1 MHRQS
6 ERQRQS
12 QANWAGCMGR
22 NVVYNAH
29 QHSPAASM
37 DTDIFIGLNERRKQL
52 EKKIRSLEGLEPRQH
67 SRERIF
73 SLHTKQRRT
82 MDAPDPPLPSPGN
95 GDAHHVTASGLLET
109 GGVPGNEA
117 EGTISTTPRGTS
129 PRKVRTGQKTIVS
142 YSDRFIPSRC
152 VFVDVCV
159 AGRVCRDLGPDSR
172 WSLWRCSL
180 SSCRLALGTVWCVP
194 RGRAYWERLI
204 SSNDRAGTSR
214 LDTTV
219 LERETVASHVPV
231 KAENKDHESAS
242 LYGMMLRSEL
252 LGCGGSMPASPEK
265 VQQHMTSNGQQ
276 GNDRQHGGTR
286 HGAIDLPNA
295 ELHRAAEAN
304 MHYGLLESPMT
315 HLGGGGGFGAG
326 GTGRRSG
333 GNNDTS
339 MSMPGTS
346 PRSGVGGGYA
356 SISASKSPGSTPR
369 KTLFRYVTDSSDA
382 YGSVCKSAFQQRGIA
397 FGGSNEDSS
406 FSFDSG
412 FSPHGRLPRRINRT
426 PFKVLDAPQ
435 LADDF
440 YLNLVDWSSTNI
452 LAVGLGSCVYL
463 WSACTSK
470 VTRLVDLG
478 DDMAVCSVSWSQ
490 RGHYLSVG
498 VDNGDVQIWD
508 AVKCRKLRT
517 MQGHR
522 QRVGCISWSHHVL
535 ATGSRDR
542 NILMRDVRTPSHFYS
557 KLSSH
562 RSEVCGLKWSPD
574 DRELASGGNDNL
586 LMVWQPGQGATS
598 DPVQRFV
605 AHQAAVKAI
614 AWSPHQHGLIASGG
628 GTADRCIKF
637 WNTSTGAAL
646 QSVDTGS
653 QVCNLAWSKNVN
665 EIVST
670 HGTLCRTEHAFPW
683 PAVFVRL

>member
-1 MHRQS
+1 MQGSAWRAGGERDCLGNFSQLRGS
-6 ERQRQS
+6 E
-12 QANWAGCMGR
+12 AGRARG
-22 NVVYNAH
+22 A
-29 QHSPAASM
+29 HSPTPA
-37 DTDIFIGLNERRKQL
+37 DHTGLGTR
-52 EKKIRSLEGLEPRQH
+52 G
-67 SRERIF
+67 
-73 SLHTKQRRT
+73 
-82 MDAPDPPLPSPGN
+82 
-95 GDAHHVTASGLLET
+95 SGLGTQYYYVNSLLT
-109 GGVPGNEA
+109 PVVP
-117 EGTISTTPRGTS
+117 STT
-129 PRKVRTGQKTIVS
+129 I
-142 YSDRFIPSRC
+142 
-152 VFVDVCV
+152 
-159 AGRVCRDLGPDSR
+159 
-172 WSLWRCSL
+172 
-180 SSCRLALGTVWCVP
+180 
-194 RGRAYWERLI
+194 
-204 SSNDRAGTSR
+204 RAGTSR
-214 LDTTV
+214 LDTTI
-219 LERETVASHVPV
+219 LERETVASHVPI
-231 KAENKDHESAS
+231 KAENKDADSTS
-242 LYGMMLRSEL
+242 FYGMMLRSEL
-252 LGCGGSMPASPEK
+252 LGCSGSMPASPEK
-265 VQQHMTSNGQQ
+265 VQLQGQRQ
-276 GNDRQHGGTR
+276 GNVEDETEGRGL
-286 HGAIDLPNA
+286 GAI
-295 ELHRAAEAN
+295 EVEAN

-315 HLGGGGGFGAG
+315 HLGGGGFRPGTGERVGVAGGGRHTPAAGGANGARGANGANNNNEQQPSVSPRGAG
-326 GTGRRSG
+326 GGY
-333 GNNDTS
+333 TS
-339 MSMPGTS
+339 IGT
-346 PRSGVGGGYA
+346 P
-356 SISASKSPGSTPR
+356 KSPGSAAR

-382 YGSVCKSAFQQRGIA
+382 YGSVCKNAFHQRGISA
-397 FGGSNEDSS
+397 LGGSSMVGDDSS
-406 FSFDSG
+406 AFSFDSG

-440 YLNLVDWSSTNI
+440 YLNLVDWSSSNT

-478 DDMAVCSVSWSQ
+478 EDMAVCSVSWSQ

-508 AVKCRKLRT
+508 AIKCRKLRT

-522 QRVGCISWSHHVL
+522 QRVGCINWSHHVM

-574 DRELASGGNDNL
+574 DRELASGGNDNM
-586 LMVWQPGQGATS
+586 LMVWQPGQASSTE
-598 DPVQRFV
+598 PIQRFV
-605 AHQAAVKAI
+605 GHQAAVKAI

-670 HGTLCRTEHAFPW
+670 HGYSQNQIVVWRYQNMQKLATLTGHTLRVLYLACSPDGQTIVTGAGDETLRFWNVFPGPKAQSGGEAGVGSMMRT
-683 PAVFVRL
+683 VIR